1 MPNELKLDV
10 ELRKE
15 FGKGAARRVRRDK
28 KIPAVLY
35 GHGSDPVHL
44 TLPGHETMLALRN
57 SNALLTL
64 VLGDSQEHLALPKQ
78 IQRHPVTNDIQHV
91 DLVVVKRGERVV
103 VEIPII
109 IVDEDKMSD
118 VTLVVNNERTE
129 LTVSAEATN
138 IPREIEVSVAG
149 FDLDSQV
156 SAGDIKLPDGVELAE
171 DPQTLVISISIP
183 DEEPA
188 EPEVE
193 EEEETEAEEESEE
206 AEK

>member
-1 MPNELKLDV
+1 MPNEVKLDV

-15 FGKGAARRVRRDK
+15 FGKGASRRVRRDK

-64 VLGDSQEHLALPKQ
+64 ALGDSQEHLALPKQ

-109 IVDEDKMSD
+109 VVDEDKMSD

-138 IPREIEVSVAG
+138 IPREVEVSVAG

-156 SAGDIKLPDGVELAE
+156 TAGDVKLPEGVELAE
-171 DPQTLVISISIP
+171 DPETLVISISIP

-188 EPEVE
+188 EPETA

-206 AEK
+206 EEK